1 MSDDNKKKIDDLVNS
16 YQDVIKHL
24 NDAKGKSLEEQ
35 HSAINSA
42 LSSSICC
49 NACQAVSSFCVPDQ
63 TPSKC
68 QGGCTITS
76 FAF

>member
-1 MSDDNKKKIDDLVNS
+1 MSEDSKKKIDDLVKS
-16 YQDVIKHL
+16 YQDIIDHL
-24 NDAKGKSLEEQ
+24 NDAKGRSIDEQ

-42 LSSSICC
+42 LNSAICC
-49 NACQAVSSFCVPDQ
+49 NACQAISSFCVPDA

-68 QGGCTITS
+68 QGGCTVTS